1 MIKKVEKSQLV
12 IKVIVYKDKDDRSNT
27 QIVTY
32 IVDGKEYYILDI
44 IEHVRSQSFIPTYV
58 YVYEPNKIQPDEFMI
73 HENGSIQYLDN
84 YWN

>member
-32 IVDGKEYYILDI
+32 IVDGKGYYILDI
-44 IEHVRSQSFIPTYV
+44 IEHVRSQSFIPTRV

-84 YWN
+84 Y